1 MHTHA
6 HGQVLMIG
14 EFIPFGVILP
24 TISPALFGSVLA
36 GTLVTGS
43 KRDLLLHKRD
53 LMLHKRDLLPHRGD
67 IRLHKRDLLRHTVAQ
82 KRPTNKAYCSKRDAP

>member
-53 LMLHKRDLLPHRGD
+53 LLPHRGD